1 MKKIVTVFFKK
12 NQSRFKLSLMTL
24 GKLYIRNKSPF
35 QIRTLNGPECVYKAM
50 DHMKYVDK

>member
-35 QIRTLNGPECVYKAM
+35 QIRTLNVPECVYKAM